1 MRAGCVNSG
10 NLLNFPEPQFPHFS
24 NGKETGTSQSVAMRM
39 QCPDSRKAAAQSV
52 HTEEPFDGCWLF
64 VVIITRPKQFNV
76 ITGHHWLLTEM
87 EFPS

>member
-1 MRAGCVNSG
+1 
-10 NLLNFPEPQFPHFS
+10 
-24 NGKETGTSQSVAMRM
+24 M